1 MRLSGFVL
9 SLRNNSSTAIASLNR
24 LRVEVVEEF
33 IERGRKNADRLDS
46 LQRSLQ
52 FFQREYAGDEK
63 TKYIAEIEAE
73 ISRLQTQIEQNP
85 VPQTVRALRDTYPAE
100 AKKSMMLLINDL
112 RGFFLV
118 DNMLSTPD
126 VESLS
131 QMIIEDYGDLTFEE
145 LGICFNRAKKG
156 HYGELYNRLDGQ
168 IIMGWLQR
176 FESEKIER
184 ICERNRAQH
193 VNNKEYVDYHRP
205 KTGEKDSLNIAYA
218 KVAIEKA
225 KNELNQKISK

>member
-193 VNNKEYVDYHRP
+193 VNNKEYVDHYRP